1 MDIKLKGK
9 LSSDLR
15 YLGLKPGDII
25 RDAEQV
31 QNSVLGTVRF
41 KILRDEETIY
51 RSITKENYE
60 KI

>member
-41 KILRDEETIY
+41 KILRDDEIIY
-51 RSITKENYE
+51 RSITRENYE

>member
-25 RDAEQV
+25 NEAEQV
-31 QNSVLGTVRF
+31 PNSVLGTVRF
-41 KILRDEETIY
+41 KILRDGEIIY
-51 RSITKENYE
+51 RSITRENYE
-60 KI
+60 KL

>member
-25 RDAEQV
+25 NDAEQV
-31 QNSVLGTVRF
+31 PNSVLGTVRF
-41 KILRDEETIY
+41 KILRDGEVIY

-60 KI
+60 KL

>member
-1 MDIKLKGK
+1 MGK

-41 KILRDEETIY
+41 KILRDEEIIY

>member
-31 QNSVLGTVRF
+31 QNSVHGTVRF
-41 KILRDEETIY
+41 KILRDEEIIY

-60 KI
+60 KL